1 MKQSIP
7 TYRKT
12 LDKEAN
18 TMASNDVEVL
28 DPATPVEKSTKIAS
42 GNELDRRHFIAALG
56 VAGAAAGTAL
66 MVAPRAEAQQ
76 PSNPSGYAQ
85 VDVLNLLLQVKYL
98 KATLYSY
105 ITQGTDLPASSYVTL
120 GTGEVFNQPAK
131 IPFSSQ
137 QITDVFNEMYY
148 DELQQLIAL
157 RSIQGVAVANRST
170 MNLLGTGPSG
180 TAPSTTTTTLTQ
192 AQAIGLARM
201 LEDLSASAF
210 ATATIYLT
218 GTNLA
223 YATQALATDGYH
235 AGLIRLLAI
244 QTGAQIQATEY
255 AASTTSNTAQT
266 PVTFYGLL
274 TAGSNAMYA
283 YLGAATLALPA
294 VGNPV
299 SGIGIPEGAVIT
311 SVTGASNTSF
321 VGVITS
327 GKNTITGVSSVAGL
341 KAGQIITTTG
351 TGIPA
356 NTTITNVGTNTITMS
371 VNASGTPAAITPTGF
386 VTLGSNTIMSLS
398 SISGLIVGQQI
409 SGAGIPT
416 GATITAINTT
426 APLSI
431 TISANA
437 TANSVTSGITGIV
450 TAGSPVI
457 TSVSAVS
464 GFAIGADITGVG
476 IPAGA
481 TVVATTNGPNTIT
494 LSVNATVTSASAE
507 SLAIIAT
514 VTVTATGTTQTV
526 GTTAVTFSTNASVS
540 SVNTIAVI
548 VPDNQD
554 VYPAEPGTIAAS
566 TTSGSP
572 TVTVLS
578 VAGLASGQ
586 AIIGPGIPAATT
598 ITAVSSSTLTI
609 TLSAPA
615 TATSPG
621 VQLIVPALA
630 ASGPSVVPGSSPS
643 VYQGFFPTAG
653 AATSSGSQPAGTA
666 FARTFQQVLAV
677 LYGYNSTNS
686 AITTQSYEGGFYP
699 FGVGG
704 QINSAI

>member
-1 MKQSIP
+1 
-7 TYRKT
+7 
-12 LDKEAN
+12 
-18 TMASNDVEVL
+18 
-28 DPATPVEKSTKIAS
+28 
-42 GNELDRRHFIAALG
+42 
-56 VAGAAAGTAL
+56 
-66 MVAPRAEAQQ
+66 
-76 PSNPSGYAQ
+76 
-85 VDVLNLLLQVKYL
+85 
-98 KATLYSY
+98 
-105 ITQGTDLPASSYVTL
+105 
-120 GTGEVFNQPAK
+120 
-131 IPFSSQ
+131 
-137 QITDVFNEMYY
+137 
-148 DELQQLIAL
+148 
-157 RSIQGVAVANRST
+157 
-170 MNLLGTGPSG
+170 
-180 TAPSTTTTTLTQ
+180 
-192 AQAIGLARM
+192 
-201 LEDLSASAF
+201 
-210 ATATIYLT
+210 
-218 GTNLA
+218 
-223 YATQALATDGYH
+223 
-235 AGLIRLLAI
+235 
-244 QTGAQIQATEY
+244 
-255 AASTTSNTAQT
+255 
-266 PVTFYGLL
+266 
-274 TAGSNAMYA
+274 
-283 YLGAATLALPA
+283 
-294 VGNPV
+294 
-299 SGIGIPEGAVIT
+299 
-311 SVTGASNTSF
+311 
-321 VGVITS
+321 
-327 GKNTITGVSSVAGL
+327 
-341 KAGQIITTTG
+341 
-351 TGIPA
+351 
-356 NTTITNVGTNTITMS
+356 
-371 VNASGTPAAITPTGF
+371 
-386 VTLGSNTIMSLS
+386 
-398 SISGLIVGQQI
+398 
-409 SGAGIPT
+409 
-416 GATITAINTT
+416 
-426 APLSI
+426 LSI